1 MVHERKCIIMAP
13 KVSTFTERVAV
24 FFTKEQLDKI
34 KAEAEKQGLPLSVFI
49 RMVLIKEVCKNG

>member
-1 MVHERKCIIMAP
+1 MVHGRKCIVMAP

-34 KAEAEKQGLPLSVFI
+34 KAEAEKQGLPVSVFI
-49 RMVLIKEVCKNG
+49 RMVLIREVYKNG

>member
-13 KVSTFTERVAV
+13 KSITFTERVAV

-34 KAEAEKQGLPLSVFI
+34 KAEAERQGLPLSVFI

>member
-1 MVHERKCIIMAP
+1 MAP
-13 KVSTFTERVAV
+13 KVSTFTERIAV